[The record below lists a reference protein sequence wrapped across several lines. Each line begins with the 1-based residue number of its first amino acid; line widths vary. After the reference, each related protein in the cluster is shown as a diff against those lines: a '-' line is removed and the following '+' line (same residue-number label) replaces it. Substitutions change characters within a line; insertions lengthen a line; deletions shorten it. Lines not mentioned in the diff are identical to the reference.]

1 VRIVD
6 DDMRVRRDDL
16 EAPGGGRARAM
27 AAVATSNGTPIAQAP
42 RSAAA
47 AFSAKTFPMVL
58 APRASPTA
66 VQVVPDQETRQPVM
80 PRSSLPRGATSR
92 VAVTEDTSVDGHDLA
107 EKVEGAVAA
116 VQYRASV
123 GGEGQEKLRLAR
135 EVVLRVSVSV
145 EMVVRQVRKDPDLA
159 GPRARHSA
167 PERLTRQLDNG
178 YPSAVR

>member
-1 VRIVD
+1 
-6 DDMRVRRDDL
+6 
-16 EAPGGGRARAM
+16 
-27 AAVATSNGTPIAQAP
+27 
-42 RSAAA
+42 
-47 AFSAKTFPMVL
+47 
-58 APRASPTA
+58 
-66 VQVVPDQETRQPVM
+66 
-80 PRSSLPRGATSR
+80 